1 MEHIIKPAFVSL
13 SASRLFKLVIVLI
26 IMDIIF
32 GSLRAIR
39 EKKFNS
45 SVGIDG
51 MIRKAGMLLSLF
63 FLVYVDDIL
72 SMNLIGFIPD
82 SVLAYLPIDS
92 IGVMEFFA
100 VVYSIYETISV
111 LKNMTLS
118 GLPTKTIWNAVE
130 RFLSANT
137 GEMVSTLDECDAK
150 YEKEEEEEGKEEDGA
165 EK

>member
-1 MEHIIKPAFVSL
+1 MEHLIRPALLTLGESQM
-13 SASRLFKLVIVLI
+13 FKLVIVLI

-72 SMNLIGFIPD
+72 HMNLVGFIPD
-82 SVLAYLPIDS
+82 SILQYSPIEQ

-100 VVYSIYETISV
+100 FVYAIYETISV

-118 GLPTKTIWNAVE
+118 GLPTKRIWGAVE
-130 RFLSANT
+130 HFLSANT
-137 GEMVSTLDECDAK
+137 GELGVLEECDKK
-150 YEKEEEEEGKEEDGA
+150 YDKEEEKEGDG
-165 EK
+165 E

>member
-32 GSLRAIR
+32 GSLRAIK

-72 SMNLIGFIPD
+72 DMNLIGFIPD
-82 SVLAYLPIDS
+82 SVLIYLPINS
-92 IGVMEFFA
+92 VGVMEFFA
-100 VVYSIYETISV
+100 FVYSIYETISV

-118 GLPTKTIWNAVE
+118 GLPTKTIWGAVE
-130 RFLSANT
+130 KFLSANT

-150 YEKEEEEEGKEEDGA
+150 YEKEEEKEEDGA